1 MRTLL
6 RFAAVLC
13 LVPPALVAAHADPI
27 SVTISGTGSGSF
39 GSTAFSHQTVTFT
52 GQTTTEAVAACQSSS
67 GGPSCNYL
75 SNQYARS
82 FQVPYTSGTISIGGF
97 GTFATVGSDWL
108 DFFSGTY
115 DLEHFGLGNSP
126 GGLSMG
132 VIDPALGAG
141 YNFGHSASIASG
153 GSWGSFSDDSCQD
166 GPPSQCP
173 VFAATTGGDLVL
185 TDVYSGVS
193 GTILVGPSGLAPE
206 PATWLLLGTG
216 LAGGITAL
224 RRRIPL

>member
-39 GSTAFSHQTVTFT
+39 GSTAFSYQTVTFT
-52 GQTTTEAVAACQSSS
+52 GQTTTQAVAACESSNAVGCS
-67 GGPSCNYL
+67 YV
-75 SNQYARS
+75 SNQYSRS

-97 GTFATVGSDWL
+97 GTFATVGNDWL

-132 VIDPALGAG
+132 VIDPGLGDG
-141 YNFGHSASIASG
+141 YNFGQSASITSG

-173 VFAATTGGDLVL
+173 VFAATTGGNLVL

-193 GTILVGPSGLAPE
+193 GAILVGPVDLTPE

-216 LAGGITAL
+216 LVGSFTTL
-224 RRRIPL
+224 RRRLCL